1 MQFLCNIGYYAAVLF
16 NTMFAALCTVTL
28 LGIVFITKPQQV
40 MHNVPPEWWIPL
52 TLIIVPA
59 QLYCQYLI
67 WRTVFRKQV
76 PSPLAIAQNLVTPPT
91 FLRPPLAMLWA
102 ANFLIGF
109 VIVVSLF
116 KPNPG
121 RNIEW
126 PLVLLIAFITF
137 SLTTIANVYWMLLI
151 RTITDNK
158 KLLML
163 AWHFRYVVDITIT
176 VTAVI
181 YYRIW
186 F

>member
-1 MQFLCNIGYYAAVLF
+1 MQFLFNLGYYASILF
-16 NTMFAALCTVTL
+16 NTMFAILSTVTL
-28 LGIVFITKPQQV
+28 LGIVFITKPQKV

-59 QLYCQYLI
+59 QLFCQYLI
-67 WRTVFRKQV
+67 WKTVLRKQI
-76 PSPLAIAQNLVTPPT
+76 PTPLAISQNLVAPPA
-91 FLRPPLAMLWA
+91 FLRYPLAMLWA

-126 PLVLLIAFITF
+126 PLVLLVAFITF

-151 RTITDNK
+151 RTITDEEK
-158 KLLML
+158 WLKL
-163 AWHFRYVVDITIT
+163 AWHFRFVVDLAIT

-181 YYRIW
+181 YYKIW